1 MAAQPPKF
9 PKRKRNRQLLSFI
22 QLSVMLV
29 LATMTVVWIYIVTQY
44 RKPTQ
49 SDLHPINADRLIRKP
64 PLRKPSVAGNKIP
77 MSNPEIKPYAHEKVG
92 DGDDDDDNNV
102 SPDNNNKKKKVQE
115 AAVSSAADPP
125 GAAAKTST
133 SRHITSKEFLK
144 KSIFKKEAHHEQV
157 VKKDKKG
164 NILHNAIHAV
174 KKEDLEGLHIKLPDN
189 WESMTMEQAVKG
201 REPLVDILHDAGVDE
216 MDVAAVLSLPKWETV
231 TKLYGSEGPVVI
243 GLETCEQFQKTIPLD
258 KASIGIAG
266 MFNTGTNPLNMYLEE
281 NCIMPN
287 IKHERHGGMR
297 FQVPW
302 GKHVP
307 ASWKWNVSNWDVEAF
322 SKTKPHFL

>member
-1 MAAQPPKF
+1 MAAPKF
-9 PKRKRNRQLLSFI
+9 PKRKRNRPLLSII

-49 SDLHPINADRLIRKP
+49 SDHHPINADRHIRKP
-64 PLRKPSVAGNKIP
+64 PLRKPSVAGDKIP
-77 MSNPEIKPYAHEKVG
+77 MSNLEVKAYMHEKVG
-92 DGDDDDDNNV
+92 DGDDDDSGDY
-102 SPDNNNKKKKVQE
+102 KAHE
-115 AAVSSAADPP
+115 APVSSAADPP
-125 GAAAKTST
+125 RAAAKTST

-144 KSIFKKEAHHEQV
+144 KSIFNKEAHHEQV

-216 MDVAAVLSLPKWETV
+216 IDVAAVLSLPKWETV

-258 KASIGIAG
+258 EASIGIAG

-307 ASWKWNVSNWDVEAF
+307 ASWKWNVSN
-322 SKTKPHFL
+322 

>member
-1 MAAQPPKF
+1 MAAPKF
-9 PKRKRNRQLLSFI
+9 PKRKRNRQVLSI
-22 QLSVMLV
+22 IKLSVMLV

-49 SDLHPINADRLIRKP
+49 SDHHPINIGRPIRKSP
-64 PLRKPSVAGNKIP
+64 FRKSSVAGNKILMSDPEINKIP
-77 MSNPEIKPYAHEKVG
+77 MSNPEIKPYVHEKVG
-92 DGDDDDDNNV
+92 DGDDDDGDGNNI
-102 SPDNNNKKKKVQE
+102 SPENNNKNNKVQE
-115 AAVSSAADPP
+115 AAVSSAANPP
-125 GAAAKTST
+125 GAAAAKTST
-133 SRHITSKEFLK
+133 SRHMTSKEFLK
-144 KSIFKKEAHHEQV
+144 KSIFNKEAHHEQV

-216 MDVAAVLSLPKWETV
+216 IDVAAVLSLPKWETV

-258 KASIGIAG
+258 EASIGIAG

-307 ASWKWNVSNWDVEAF
+307 ASWKWNVSN
-322 SKTKPHFL
+322 